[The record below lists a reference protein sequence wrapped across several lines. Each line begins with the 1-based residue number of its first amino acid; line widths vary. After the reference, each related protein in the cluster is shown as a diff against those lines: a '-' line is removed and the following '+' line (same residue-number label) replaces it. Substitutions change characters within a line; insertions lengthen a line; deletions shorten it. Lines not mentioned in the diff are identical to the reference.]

1 MAEPINNKSLWQLAA
16 FLILVFAVLAIWAI
30 NLKSSWNANKLASG
44 GSSQSL
50 AEITSDFSK
59 TLDSIKDQINKQSDL
74 SATTTTTATVSASSD
89 SDKQANQAEF
99 IEDLKQKINDNNDL
113 ATTSTSTTDTT
124 ITNPSS
130 TIPEMINPGQGS
142 VNCPQY
148 INCMPTIDAIAPN
161 CQIPVG
167 CENITIIAY

>member
-30 NLKSSWNANKLASG
+30 NLKSSWNANKLGSG
-44 GSSQSL
+44 RSSQSL

-74 SATTTTTATVSASSD
+74 LATATTTVSASSD
-89 SDKQANQAEF
+89 SDKQADQAAF
-99 IEDLKQKINDNNDL
+99 IEDLKQKINNNDL

-124 ITNPSS
+124 TITNPSS
-130 TIPEMINPGQGS
+130 TIPDMINPGQGS